1 MDTNK
6 DKAMQL
12 LESKIESLV
21 RAALNERGEFAQKT
35 KRSDVSDMRR
45 DKHNQLNN
53 DYLSQRKKSISKDR
67 NDKIA
72 SKRGDDT
79 VQNSD
84 TYKKQYKAIEKALS
98 DGKVDATGVMA
109 SALGFDPKDD
119 SARSHAFKKLH
130 KEKTQDGTGNYS
142 FDQDEVAKIF
152 NALP

>member
-6 DKAMQL
+6 DKALQL

-21 RAALNERGEFAQKT
+21 RAALNERGEAAQKT
-35 KRSDVSDMRR
+35 KNSNVSDMHR
-45 DKHNQLNN
+45 DRNHQLNN

-67 NDKIA
+67 IA

-79 VQNSD
+79 VQSSD
-84 TYKKQYKAIEKALS
+84 TYKKQYKAIEKALNDS
-98 DGKVDATGVMA
+98 KVDATGVMA
-109 SALGFDPKDD
+109 IALGFDPKDD

>member
-21 RAALNERGEFAQKT
+21 RAALNERGELSQKT
-35 KRSDVSDMRR
+35 NAFINAKNSLNAP
-45 DKHNQLNN
+45 KHEKQNLA
-53 DYLSQRKKSISKDR
+53 KSTDNFIKAK
-67 NDKIA
+67 NA